1 MPVSWRDAATSAI
14 IDDTTTADM
23 ADTDTVTAVTVDTV
37 DTVDTADTVGTEVTA
52 TDWATAAAKNLSKDH
67 KSPLKLT
74 HRPIKFIRLSLLSNV
89 ISLNARFLFIF
100 LIPQTGG
107 T

>member
-23 ADTDTVTAVTVDTV
+23 ADTDTGTAVTV

-52 TDWATAAAKNLSKDH
+52 TDWDTEAAKKRLKGPRLPLNLPLLHPIINITRPSIKLFFTYYIPH
-67 KSPLKLT
+67 KTVSFQ
-74 HRPIKFIRLSLLSNV
+74 IQYF
-89 ISLNARFLFIF
+89 
-100 LIPQTGG
+100 Q
-107 T
+107 

>member
-23 ADTDTVTAVTVDTV
+23 ADTDTGTAVTV

-52 TDWATAAAKNLSKDH
+52 TDWATAAAKKRPKEHQL
-67 KSPLKLT
+67 PLKLPSP
-74 HRPIKFIRLSLLSNV
+74 H
-89 ISLNARFLFIF
+89 
-100 LIPQTGG
+100 
-107 T
+107 

>member
-37 DTVDTADTVGTEVTA
+37 DTADTVGTEVTA
-52 TDWATAAAKNLSKDH
+52 TDWATAAAKKRPKEHQL
-67 KSPLKLT
+67 PLKLPSP
-74 HRPIKFIRLSLLSNV
+74 H
-89 ISLNARFLFIF
+89 
-100 LIPQTGG
+100 
-107 T
+107 

>member
-52 TDWATAAAKNLSKDH
+52 TDWATAAAKKRPKEHQL
-67 KSPLKLT
+67 PLKLPSP
-74 HRPIKFIRLSLLSNV
+74 H
-89 ISLNARFLFIF
+89 
-100 LIPQTGG
+100 
-107 T
+107 